1 MIDNAIEAAA
11 AGASNATLSL
21 PSSVFLGQYNQIDT
35 YRIEDSSVIIIKGD
49 IADWFIHSQ
58 SNFFLQY
65 PSLGIAVA
73 ILMQN
78 WSIYF

>member
-1 MIDNAIEAAA
+1 LIDNAIEAAA

-49 IADWFIHSQ
+49 IAD
-58 SNFFLQY
+58 
-65 PSLGIAVA
+65 
-73 ILMQN
+73 
-78 WSIYF
+78 